1 MINLFCSPSSITSHI
16 QNNKTLHAFHKT
28 HKSRHYHF
36 LTMATGRF
44 SSVIVEPHQKH
55 VTGQSDLETALHT
68 LLDHLREPLM
78 AIKGSATDFSHV
90 FNRSFHL
97 GEHKP
102 KNVSGGYTRVFAPR
116 IDMRETSQAYY
127 IDMELPG
134 VHDVSGLS
142 IVWRSDR
149 ELLVEGVLERPVV
162 QDVLGLKAHSNGMNG
177 NRSESQDLETG
188 LARASGNSYRTSN
201 APAYVVADEANGF
214 EKNEDLAPQY
224 LPESSQPAN
233 ASTDA
238 NSFQRHEDAL
248 PVAYSDFQRQNN
260 PSIMQRRL
268 REQANPFVPADASNG
283 HQTNEEPFP
292 VDIVDGRQL
301 DEGDAHRVQVPMHHL
316 PNGDEVNAGQAR
328 VSIGERGVGRFMR
341 CFVFPHMVDAQ
352 GLKSEMVDGL
362 LRIGVPKTDSRHMQ
376 GRREHRDVVGMV
388 E

>member
-1 MINLFCSPSSITSHI
+1 MS
-16 QNNKTLHAFHKT
+16 
-28 HKSRHYHF
+28 
-36 LTMATGRF
+36 TGRF

-102 KNVSGGYTRVFAPR
+102 KNISGGYTRVFAPR
-116 IDMRETSQAYY
+116 IDMRETNQAYY

-134 VHDVSGLS
+134 VHDLSGLS
-142 IVWRSDR
+142 IIWRSDR
-149 ELLVEGVLERPVV
+149 ELLVEGVLERPAV
-162 QDVLGLKAHSNGMNG
+162 QDVLGLNAHSNSHSNGMNRT
-177 NRSESQDLETG
+177 RSETQDLETG
-188 LARASGNSYRTSN
+188 LARASGNNYSTSN

-214 EKNEDLAPQY
+214 EKNEDLAPQD
-224 LPESSQPAN
+224 LPESSQLAN
-233 ASTDA
+233 APTGA
-238 NSFQRHEDAL
+238 NSFQRHEDKL
-248 PVAYSDFQRQNN
+248 PVAYSDFQRQND

-268 REQANPFVPADASNG
+268 REQANPFVPAAASNG
-283 HQTNEEPFP
+283 HQTNEDPFP
-292 VDIVDGRQL
+292 VDIVGGKQL

-316 PNGDEVNAGQAR
+316 PNGDEFNAGQAC

-376 GRREHRDVVGMV
+376 ERREQRAAVGTV